1 MLTEYEVRQRVAQIA
16 LVSAPPSRKVRL
28 LLKLARTL
36 KSQARA
42 LLHAR
47 ALSAQDEDCNTASH
61 LDRMVRSLR
70 MQYEEVRLAADRIG
84 RESPS
89 EAVREIALV

>member
-1 MLTEYEVRQRVAQIA
+1 MLTEYEVRQYVAEISSS
-16 LVSAPPSRKVRL
+16 SASPSRKVRL

-42 LLHAR
+42 LLHAH
-47 ALSAQDEDCNTASH
+47 ALSAQDQDCNTASH

-70 MQYEEVRLAADRIG
+70 MQYEEVRLAADRIRCESISE
-84 RESPS
+84 RE
-89 EAVREIALV
+89 RDLALV

>member
-16 LVSAPPSRKVRL
+16 SSAALPARKVRM
-28 LLKLARTL
+28 LLKVARSL

-61 LDRMVRSLR
+61 LDRVLRSHR
-70 MQYEEVRLAADRIG
+70 MQYEEVRLAADRI
-84 RESPS
+84 RCESRS
-89 EAVREIALV
+89 EAAREIALV

>member
-1 MLTEYEVRQRVAQIA
+1 MLTEHEVRQYTAQIA
-16 LVSAPPSRKVRL
+16 LSAATRSRKVRS

-70 MQYEEVRLAADRIG
+70 MQYEEVRLAADRI
-84 RESPS
+84 RCETQS
-89 EAVREIALV
+89 EAAREVALV